1 MVGIV
6 VSHAQGNVL
15 DAGILL
21 FVKKKSGFFHSHLY
35 EVVDGGVAGLA
46 FKYFGYVKGAEVH
59 VAGYLVK
66 GYFFVVMAVQIVD
79 DLFDYVFFVGGFKFI
94 AFFNAYGGNNLLA
107 VEEEDHLGD
116 VGF

>member
-46 FKYFGYVKGAEVH
+46 FKYCGYVKGAEVH